1 MARGP
6 RTSGFSASG
15 IAGEVQ
21 DLARLVA
28 LGVGGPAALADAYN
42 LYNRRNHYASQMQN
56 QLMHPRDL
64 LDNNRHY
71 ISFLFQKYKKR
82 SINDAPFLRSDG
94 AIRLPVPD
102 GLKDSLDLDYGNANL
117 GAATGAALEELAGSS
132 GSGAS
137 MFQRAGSLLESGAS
151 AAQGYAAQT
160 LANNAVGRIGMA
172 VSGVTVNPFQT
183 ILFEKPQF
191 KNHSFTWKL
200 APTDEIEQGI
210 IRDIVRVFQYHALP
224 GVSTG
229 AAILFSFP
237 SMVTVSLFPSSEF
250 MYRFKPCV
258 ITSLAVNYA
267 PGSGP
272 SFNRGTGGPTSVTLQ
287 MNLKEIEL
295 WTQNDY
301 LGPNAFN
308 DPAALDEMRRRI
320 DAGATGNG
328 VQGQNQ

>member
-1 MARGP
+1 VS
-6 RTSGFSASG
+6 TSG

-21 DLARLVA
+21 DLAKLVA

-42 LYNRRNHYASQMQN
+42 LYNRRNDYASQFQN
-56 QLMHPRDL
+56 QLIHPRDL

-71 ISFLFQKYKKR
+71 MSFLFQKYEKR
-82 SINDAPFLRSDG
+82 SINNAPFLRSEG
-94 AIRLPVPD
+94 TIRLPVPD
-102 GLKDSLDLDYGNANL
+102 GLKDSTNLDYGNSNL
-117 GAATGAALEELAGSS
+117 GAATGAALDELAGST
-132 GSGAS
+132 GDN
-137 MFQRAGSLLESGAS
+137 MFSRAGSLLESGAS
-151 AAQGYAAQT
+151 AAQGLAAQT
-160 LANNAVGRIGMA
+160 LANNAIGRIGMA
-172 VSGVTVNPFQT
+172 VSGVTVNPYQT

-191 KNHSFTWKL
+191 KSHSFTWKL
-200 APTDEIEQGI
+200 APDTEVEQGT
-210 IRDIVRVFQYHALP
+210 IRDIIRVFQYHALP

-229 AAILFSFP
+229 AGILFSFP

-258 ITSLAVNYA
+258 ITGLLLNYA

-287 MNLKEIEL
+287 LNLKEIEL
-295 WTQNDY
+295 WTQNDF

-308 DPAALDEMRRRI
+308 DPAALDEMRKRI

-328 VQGQNQ
+328 SN